1 MCALVRIFTQQ
12 QRSHCQGT
20 TVFSSVGLSNSYV
33 TSIILGAVN
42 FGCTFPGLYMVE
54 KYGRRPVLI
63 YGALWMFCMFIIFAS
78 LGHFALGPE
87 GNQSQ
92 SVGYGMIIVACLFI
106 AAFAST
112 WGPVV
117 WAVVGEIYPT
127 RYRYG

>member
-1 MCALVRIFTQQ
+1 
-12 QRSHCQGT
+12 
-20 TVFSSVGLSNSYV
+20 
-33 TSIILGAVN
+33 
-42 FGCTFPGLYMVE
+42 MVE
-54 KYGRRPVLI
+54 KFGRRPVLI
-63 YGALWMFCMFIIFAS
+63 YGALWMFCMFLIFAS

-117 WAVVGEIYPT
+117 WAGKIKILGIYE
-127 RYRYG
+127 YRSTNKNQQSLAKSTLQDTGKITILETIRGSTH

>member
-1 MCALVRIFTQQ
+1 
-12 QRSHCQGT
+12 
-20 TVFSSVGLSNSYV
+20 
-33 TSIILGAVN
+33 
-42 FGCTFPGLYMVE
+42 MVE
-54 KYGRRPVLI
+54 KFGRRPVLI
-63 YGALWMFCMFIIFAS
+63 YGALWMFCMFLIFAS

-117 WAVVGEIYPT
+117 WAGKIMVLEIYEDQPT
-127 RYRYG
+127 NRNQQSLAKSTLQDTGKLTIVEIKKNRPH